1 MTNVVVAFSK
11 SEDAKSIKNIL
22 MKSGFQ
28 VIAVCT
34 SGSQAL
40 SSADELSGGILV
52 CGYQFADMLYDELRD
67 FLSPS
72 FDMLLISSPGRRP
85 GCLPENIVCLTM
97 PLKVH
102 ELVNTLERMTQNH
115 ERRRRKK
122 RQQPKTRSEEERIM
136 IDKAKTLLM
145 EQNNMTEEEAHRYIQ
160 KCSMDSGTNLAET
173 AQMVMRL
180 IQI

>member
-67 FLSPS
+67 LISPS

-102 ELVNTLERMTQNH
+102 ELVTTLELMTQNH

-122 RQQPKTRSEEERIM
+122 RQPKTRSEGERII
-136 IDKAKTLLM
+136 IDKAKALLM
-145 EQNNMTEEEAHRYIQ
+145 EQNKMTEEEAHRYIQ

-173 AQMVMRL
+173 AQMVISL